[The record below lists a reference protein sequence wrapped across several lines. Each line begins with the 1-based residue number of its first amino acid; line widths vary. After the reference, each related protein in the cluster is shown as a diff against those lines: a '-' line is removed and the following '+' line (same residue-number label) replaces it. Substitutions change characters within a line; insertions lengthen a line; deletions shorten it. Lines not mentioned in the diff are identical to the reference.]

1 MSSIDVGG
9 GRWLMSASIVRDNGG
24 SEAVAAVGR
33 IAAGVPTILPIA
45 LEVDDLSHSYGSRP
59 ALSDLSFAIRAR
71 EFTVLL
77 GLNGAGK
84 STLFSLMTRLYAHRS
99 GSIRIFGAAID
110 DEPAA
115 ALSRMGIVFQQPT
128 LDLDLTVEQNLRY
141 HGALH
146 GLPRTG
152 LESRIAAELDR
163 VGLADRRRDKARR
176 LSGGQR
182 RRVEIARAL
191 LHDPKLLLLDEP
203 TVGLDVAARQFL
215 LDHVRVLCRDQGLAV
230 LWATHLIDEIGE
242 DARVIVLHR
251 GSILANGPAQEVII
265 ASKASSMRQ
274 AFDTLVRASES
285 EPKP

>member
-1 MSSIDVGG
+1 
-9 GRWLMSASIVRDNGG
+9 MSATIVRDNGG
-24 SEAVAAVGR
+24 SDAAAMGR
-33 IAAGVPTILPIA
+33 APGSVPTILPTA
-45 LEVDDLSHSYGSRP
+45 LEVEHLSHTYGPRP
-59 ALSDLSFAIRAR
+59 ALRDISFGIRAR

-84 STLFSLMTRLYAHRS
+84 STLFSLTTRLYAHRT
-99 GSIRIFGAAID
+99 GSIRIFGAGVD

-146 GLPRTG
+146 GLPRAG
-152 LESRIAAELDR
+152 LEARIAAELER
-163 VGLADRRRDKARR
+163 VGITDRRRDKARQ

-191 LHDPKLLLLDEP
+191 LHEPRLLLLDEP

-215 LDHVRVLCRDQGLAV
+215 LDHVRTLCRDQGLAV
-230 LWATHLIDEIGE
+230 LWATHLIDEVGE
-242 DARVIVLHR
+242 DSYVIVLHR
-251 GSILANGPAQEVII
+251 GRILARGPAQEVIA
-265 ASKASSMRQ
+265 ASKAASMRQ
-274 AFDTLVRASES
+274 AFDTLVRES
-285 EPKP
+285 DEKTEGKA